1 MIIQSIAAF
10 RKEKNSPPLHL
21 KAVFF
26 DMDGVLFDS
35 MPFHATSWV
44 KAMQSAG
51 IAFTEY
57 QGYINEGRT
66 GSGTINNEFE
76 KVYGRKATEEEIK
89 RIYQLKS
96 HHFELCGTTPRIPFA
111 YDLLKKIKAQGFQ
124 IVLVTGSGQAS
135 LLENLERNF
144 PGIFTKD
151 NMITSFDVKHGKPHP
166 EPYLMALQKA
176 KIQPW
181 ETVVIENAPLGVEA
195 AAAAGIFT
203 IAINTGI
210 LEDEVLEKA
219 GANLVLSGMEE
230 LYKKWDD
237 ILKAING

>member
-1 MIIQSIAAF
+1 MIGEAISSFLKQ
-10 RKEKNSPPLHL
+10 KNSPPLHL

-35 MPFHATSWV
+35 MPFHASSWV

-51 IAFTEY
+51 LAFTEY
-57 QGYINEGRT
+57 QAYINEGRT
-66 GSGTINNEFE
+66 GAATINNEFV
-76 KVYGRKATEEEIK
+76 KIHGRKATEDEIK
-89 RIYQLKS
+89 NIYQLKS

-111 YDLLKKIKAQGFQ
+111 YDILQKIKAQGLQ
-124 IVLVTGSGQAS
+124 IILVTGSGQPS
-135 LLENLERNF
+135 LLDSLETNF

-166 EPYLMALQKA
+166 EPYLMALKKA
-176 KIQPW
+176 GVPPW
-181 ETVVIENAPLGVEA
+181 EAIVIENAPLGIEA

-210 LEDEVLEKA
+210 LENEILEKA

-230 LYKKWDD
+230 LYQKWDS